1 MMNQCEDKDSKF
13 SFYEKHREC
22 IIRIRNLVYIICVL
36 PVVFLF
42 LLRSFFFVKYTI
54 LSGSMLPTIQVGES
68 VFISKLLYGWRIK
81 ALWSDRP
88 DYFYRIHGTRDI
100 VPGDIIVFNAPF
112 GEYDLGKIRF
122 NSDIKY
128 CKRVLGSPGDR
139 IGTVD
144 GHCWNDKVL
153 QPIGVL
159 DEQKKLRWMFDSIFV
174 WRQTYNV
181 IPMEEKSWNIKNWGP
196 LIVPQKGL
204 TIELDS
210 FLLNIYR
217 PIIEYETG
225 EELSNKVLEYTFDN
239 NYYFVIGDNVIDSF
253 DSRYWGFLPEDFV
266 IGIVNRKDNRNKKK
280 HTH

>member
-1 MMNQCEDKDSKF
+1 MNQCEDKDSKF

-112 GEYDLGKIRF
+112 GEYDLGTIRF

-196 LIVPQKGL
+196 LKKKKKGL